1 VTVSFSLTSVCVK
14 SVLTGGS
21 GRTTISSDN
30 FFGVDDEGGNRL
42 EVISAV
48 VGISIEILVI
58 FSIFS
63 TVSVVFSTS
72 FNSIVFSGSGS
83 VPKGFGDG
91 IKATIGSKSPA
102 KNQQAENPVPG
113 TYIIIKMSFRKG
125 FGPKLSRT
133 VTVPKI

>member
-1 VTVSFSLTSVCVK
+1 LGLDDLTLLPHKKLTNELDFFCLTCSVVFCETVAVTVSFSLTSVCVK

-63 TVSVVFSTS
+63 TVSVVVFSTS

-83 VPKGFGDG
+83 GNFEV
-91 IKATIGSKSPA
+91 S
-102 KNQQAENPVPG
+102 
-113 TYIIIKMSFRKG
+113 IIIS
-125 FGPKLSRT
+125 
-133 VTVPKI
+133 